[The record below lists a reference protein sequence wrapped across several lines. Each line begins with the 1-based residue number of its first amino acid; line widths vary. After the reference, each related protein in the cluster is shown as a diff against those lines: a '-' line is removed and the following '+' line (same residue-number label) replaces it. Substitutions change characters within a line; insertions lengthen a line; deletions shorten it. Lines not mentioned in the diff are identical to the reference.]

1 MNLLYKFSIWLCQL
15 TCKLAEKF
23 NKTNTQAF
31 INWEDKLN
39 EISVKT
45 H

>member
-1 MNLLYKFSIWLCQL
+1 MNLLYKLSIWLCQL

-23 NKTNTQAF
+23 NKTNTQKY
-31 INWEDKLN
+31 IEWEDKLN
-39 EISVKT
+39 AISVKE